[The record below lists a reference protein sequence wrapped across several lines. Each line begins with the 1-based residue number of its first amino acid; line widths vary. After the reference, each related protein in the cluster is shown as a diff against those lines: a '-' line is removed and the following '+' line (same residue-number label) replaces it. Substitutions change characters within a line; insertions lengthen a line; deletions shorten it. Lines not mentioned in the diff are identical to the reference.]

1 MCSVL
6 QYMYIYTLHT
16 CTYMYYKRPV
26 DVLADI
32 ANTQFQ
38 EARFT
43 DEDRRN

>member
-1 MCSVL
+1 MFGITIHVHL
-6 QYMYIYTLHT
+6 YIT

-26 DVLADI
+26 NALADI
-32 ANTQFQ
+32 ANIQFQ